1 MAVKTTLLA
10 FTGYVDM
17 DRKEASHAAD
27 APWSNRWISP
37 ARGAHSSKP
46 VARSAAIDRLDRQT
60 DGRAPDRY
68 IAPAPY
74 TMSVGNLAA
83 GRVAIVELVVEPSNV
98 VVVIIVVVVVVV
110 V

>member
-1 MAVKTTLLA
+1 MLQT
-10 FTGYVDM
+10 
-17 DRKEASHAAD
+17 R
-27 APWSNRWISP
+27 
-37 ARGAHSSKP
+37 RGAIDGYRLPAGPTAANPSHGLQ
-46 VARSAAIDRLDRQT
+46 RSIDWTDRQT

-83 GRVAIVELVVEPSNV
+83 GRVAIVELVVEQSNV

-110 V
+110 VVV